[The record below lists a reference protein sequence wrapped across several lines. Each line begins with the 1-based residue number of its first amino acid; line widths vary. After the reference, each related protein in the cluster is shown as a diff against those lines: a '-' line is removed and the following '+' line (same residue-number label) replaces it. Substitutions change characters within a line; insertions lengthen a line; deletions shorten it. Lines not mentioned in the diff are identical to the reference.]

1 MMEKKYRNLK
11 TTIFTLLQHLRLF
24 NVKTTKK
31 ITALRR
37 TVTSPTEGKNTT
49 EQKS

>member
-1 MMEKKYRNLK
+1 MMEKKYSKLK
-11 TTIFTLLQHLRLF
+11 TTLTTLRLF
-24 NVKTTKK
+24 NVKTTEK
-31 ITALRR
+31 ITALRQ